1 MWLDLVYFE
10 ANPPYACVFLE
21 VEALFLGYMGR
32 LRFAGM
38 IQDLAMARG
47 WKALYQSW
55 LAYASS
61 PCSNQRSF
69 LWRSDNSQWSRS
81 LIERT
86 AATNNKKY
94 IDQLSLNPSSAALKR
109 STSYRH
115 KEPKLPCFDYGEN
128 MGEGAAW
135 LEAWACYFCFFCT

>member
-47 WKALYQSW
+47 WKALYQS
-55 LAYASS
+55 
-61 PCSNQRSF
+61 
-69 LWRSDNSQWSRS
+69 
-81 LIERT
+81 
-86 AATNNKKY
+86 
-94 IDQLSLNPSSAALKR
+94 
-109 STSYRH
+109 
-115 KEPKLPCFDYGEN
+115 
-128 MGEGAAW
+128 
-135 LEAWACYFCFFCT
+135 